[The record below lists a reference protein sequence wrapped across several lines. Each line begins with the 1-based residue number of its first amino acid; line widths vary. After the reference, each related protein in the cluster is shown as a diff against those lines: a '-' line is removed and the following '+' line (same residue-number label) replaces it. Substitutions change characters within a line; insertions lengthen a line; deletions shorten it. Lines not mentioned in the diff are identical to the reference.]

1 MKCECPYTLKVP
13 LGNAFQV
20 LFPVKTAEWKD
31 GEREV
36 EVADVHALTDIVVKV
51 DGEAQNQGTAKA
63 GEYFSQARLSRQQ
76 ARDEAVSILTKTAES
91 ETATQEARTAAST
104 GIQVMADNA
113 VVESRIENLVI
124 AKGYADCVAF
134 INDNGVNV
142 IVSKT
147 ENGLTD
153 TDVARI
159 RDIVISEANVTADA
173 IKIIETE

>member
-1 MKCECPYTLKVP
+1 MSKI
-13 LGNAFQV
+13 
-20 LFPVKTAEWKD
+20 PVWFD
-31 GEREV
+31 
-36 EVADVHALTDIVVKV
+36 TDIGVDDAVAFLVMNKLPQLEVKGISAV
-51 DGEAQNQGTAKA
+51 A
-63 GEYFSQARLSRQQ
+63 GNVELIHTYANARNICAFVGADYPVYKGADRPL
-76 ARDEAVSILTKTAES
+76 L
-91 ETATQEARTAAST
+91 QEARTAAST